1 MEKAEKKEEGGGG
14 GVSGT
19 HSFRLIH
26 TYIAP
31 AVNSWRSESSNAS
44 LVVLNKLLFSSLKTS
59 FKKD

>member
-31 AVNSWRSESSNAS
+31 AETSWRRESSNMG
-44 LVVLNKLLFSSLKTS
+44 LVILDKLLFGFLPL
-59 FKKD
+59 

>member
-31 AVNSWRSESSNAS
+31 TETSWRRESSNMG
-44 LVVLNKLLFSSLKTS
+44 LVILDKLLFGFLPL
-59 FKKD
+59 